1 MSFEASATDELKAAI
16 ISIDGPQI
24 DLSNLSDG
32 VNFFAQDMLLRN
44 HFEISSDK
52 LPLVELYIVSSSLEL
67 VANDRFESS
76 LDIDFS
82 IVYEITLEEGRAKGI
97 ERARQCIKQ
106 VTDRILERQRN
117 GEALTPLYLN
127 GQVQI
132 EITAPQFTDLKPG
145 SCCTAVATARLTL
158 NQIEANNA

>member
-1 MSFEASATDELKAAI
+1 MSFADSATDELKAAI
-16 ISIDGPQI
+16 LAIDGPHI

-32 VNFFAQDMLLRN
+32 VNFFAQDMPLQN
-44 HFEISSDK
+44 HFEISSKK
-52 LPLVELYIVSSSLEL
+52 LPLVELYIASSSLEL

-82 IVYEITLEEGRAKGI
+82 IVYEISPEESRAGGI

-106 VTDRILERQRN
+106 VMEKILERQRN

-127 GQVQI
+127 GQVRI
-132 EITAPQFTDLKPG
+132 EATAPQLNDSKPG
-145 SCCTAVATARLTL
+145 SHCTAVATARLTL
-158 NQIEANNA
+158 NQIEVNNA